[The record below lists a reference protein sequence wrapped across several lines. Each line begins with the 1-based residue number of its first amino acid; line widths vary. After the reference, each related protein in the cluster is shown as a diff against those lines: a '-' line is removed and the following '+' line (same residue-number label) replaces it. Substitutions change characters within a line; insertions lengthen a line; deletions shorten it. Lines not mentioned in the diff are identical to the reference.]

1 MNKLLVFLILSIG
14 SLSAQ
19 TDYQNG
25 DIIFRKDRIF
35 SKWNSIGV
43 IFIED
48 SIPTVYYSDGR
59 VNRTTLKSYTT
70 HKRYQIKRIDEEG
83 FVTIENVKSMLLF
96 AKVKTDSPYS
106 NISFVWDLYRQEL
119 GVPLCK
125 RSNKTIRN
133 IHRCYFL
140 D

>member
-1 MNKLLVFLILSIG
+1 MNKLVVCLMLFIG

-19 TDYQNG
+19 IDCQNG
-25 DIIFRKDRIF
+25 DIIFRKDKIF

-48 SIPTVYYSDGR
+48 SIPMVYYSDGR
-59 VNRTTLKSYTT
+59 VNRTTLKSYVA

-83 FVTIENVKSMLLF
+83 FVTIENAKSMLLF

-106 NISFVWDLYRQEL
+106 NISFIWDLYRQEL

-125 RSNKTIRN
+125 RSNKTIKN

>member
-1 MNKLLVFLILSIG
+1 M
-14 SLSAQ
+14 SAQ
-19 TDYQNG
+19 TDCQNG
-25 DIIFRKDRIF
+25 DIIFRKDKIF

-48 SIPTVYYSDGR
+48 SIPMVYYSDGR
-59 VNRTTLKSYTT
+59 VNRTTLKNYTT
-70 HKRYQIKRIDEEG
+70 HKKYQIKRIDEEG
-83 FVTIENVKSMLLF
+83 FVTIENAKSMQLF

-106 NISFVWDLYRQEL
+106 DISFIWDLYRQEL

-133 IHRCYFL
+133 VYRCYFL